1 MNGKPAPAGT
11 GGPSKLFR
19 FFFIDTTFA
28 GVLGTLLVLGG
39 LFAYTSMIKEGAP
52 DLAIPV
58 AQVRVLWPGAS
69 PELVEKEVTTPLEKA
84 IKSLNNLKRISSGS
98 RSGLALLVVEFEAE
112 APIEES
118 IRALRT
124 KVAET
129 ASLLPADVEA
139 PAVEQMSTTDAPIL
153 TYMIHGNVDDAVLGD
168 TARDIKERLERIGS
182 LRKVEVSGA
191 RQEVGRVLIDPMR
204 LNAVNLSMT
213 MVSDAIR
220 AASVDRP
227 LGEMRDG
234 RTPASINLAGR
245 FTNVDEIRLLP
256 IHQMTSG
263 RVVRLGDLAEVRR
276 DLSTE
281 SVRTFVSFAGK
292 PFAKGV
298 SMSLYKAPGADTVA
312 TVAQIRQTVERFP
325 MPKGVE
331 ASVLTDEAV
340 DVEEKLAGV
349 FTNAVQAIAGVVLI
363 LLVMLTWREAAI
375 AGAGVPITFLG
386 SIAAVFAL
394 GMTMNEM
401 VVIGMVL
408 ALGML
413 VDVFILVMEGMHQGL
428 YAERRDFES
437 AAGVTV
443 KRFALPAFAG
453 QLTTILALAPLLFLP
468 GIDGKFIRLIP
479 FTAII
484 CLVIS
489 YIVAFVWALPSSRHL
504 LGRKLKG
511 DGVTR
516 VDRITNRASGCLLD
530 WVLAYVVCSRRVA
543 ALWMAGILALVLA
556 AVAAGAMLPS
566 EAYPKVDGRNMGISV
581 ELPPGTPLDRSTE
594 IGLGIGDILRAKPYF
609 QSTIAYIGQ
618 KSPFA
623 VTSSA
628 ERIADTPGSHVI
640 GFSLVF
646 TPLDARDGRLAYTYV
661 PELRRELHDALAEV
675 PGASVVMAPQGG
687 GPSGGDDLQIDIQGE
702 DIGQLRAAAQE
713 IVAALAAVPGTGDV
727 RDDMGPARSALV
739 VTPVREALEF
749 FKVRLTPVA
758 EEIGLAMGETTV
770 AKLKRGATEDDVPVQ
785 LGVMWPSR
793 NGEAGPPTSWTDL
806 MLIRASGPDG
816 TRIDLASLLAA
827 QYSSLPQVIVHS
839 GGNRTTSVRGKAEG
853 SNTATI
859 LRAAWPEIEKIQA
872 RNPQLRIGLAGQ
884 LAEANETNSNMMKMF
899 LLTVVLMFGLLVLL
913 FNSYRLPFIILFSV
927 PCALVGTLF
936 GFLAIG
942 MPLSFPAMVGIV
954 SLLGIVVNV
963 SIVMVETMREFIES
977 GRSVREAAAHGAA
990 DRLRPILSTTLTTVA
1005 GLALLSF
1012 SSPMWQPLCYAI
1024 IFGLLAATVLS
1035 FVVVP
1040 ALFVLLSPRTA
1051 HLRPATVAHAEP
1063 SDGHL

>member
-1 MNGKPAPAGT
+1 MSGNSAAG
-11 GGPSKLFR
+11 GESGPGKLFR
-19 FFFIDTTFA
+19 FFFIDTIFA
-28 GVLGTLLVLGG
+28 GVLGVLLLLGG
-39 LFAYTSMIKEGAP
+39 LFAYTSMVKEGAP

-84 IKSLNNLKRISSGS
+84 IKSLNNLKQISSGS
-98 RSGLALLVVEFEAE
+98 RSGLALLVVEFQAD

-118 IRALRT
+118 IRSLRT
-124 KVAET
+124 KVTET
-129 ASLLPADVEA
+129 ASLLPRDSGA
-139 PAVEQMSTTDAPIL
+139 PTVEQMSTTDAPIL
-153 TYMIHGNVDDAVLGD
+153 TYMIHGNVGDAVLGD

-191 RQEVGRVLIDPMR
+191 RQEIGRVLIDPMR

-220 AASVDRP
+220 AGSVDRP

-245 FTNVDEIRLLP
+245 FTTVDEIRLLP
-256 IHQMTSG
+256 IQQMKSG
-263 RVVRLGDLAEVRR
+263 RIVRLGDLAEVRR
-276 DLSTE
+276 ELSTE

-298 SMSLYKAPGADTVA
+298 SISLYKAPGADTVA
-312 TVAQIRQTVERFP
+312 AVAQVRRTVESFQ

-331 ASVLTDEAV
+331 ASVLTNEAV
-340 DVEEKLAGV
+340 DVEEKLASV
-349 FTNAVQAIAGVVLI
+349 FSNAVQAVIGVVLI
-363 LLVMLTWREAAI
+363 LLVMLTWREAVI

-386 SIAAVFAL
+386 SIAVVFAF

-428 YAERRDFES
+428 YAEGRSFDS

-453 QLTTILALAPLLFLP
+453 QLTTILALTPLLFLP

-516 VDRITNRASGCLLD
+516 VDRITNRVSGRLLT
-530 WVLAYVVCSRRVA
+530 WVLAYVVSSRRAA
-543 ALWMAGILALVLA
+543 ALWMTGVLVLVVA
-556 AVAAGAMLPS
+556 SLAAGGLLPS
-566 EAYPKVDGRNMGISV
+566 EAYPKVDGRNMGITV
-581 ELPPGTPLDRSTE
+581 ELPPGTPLDRTAE
-594 IGLGIGDILRAKPYF
+594 VGLKVGDILRAKPYF
-609 QSTIAYIGQ
+609 QSTIAYVGQ
-618 KSPFA
+618 KSPFS

-628 ERIADTPGSHVI
+628 ERIADTPGTHVV
-640 GFSLVF
+640 GFSLVL

-661 PELRRELHDALAEV
+661 PELRRELYQALAEV
-675 PGASVVMAPQGG
+675 PGASVTLSPQGG
-687 GPSGGDDLQIDIQGE
+687 GPGGGDDLQIDVQGE
-702 DIGQLRAAAQE
+702 DLDQLRNAAQE
-713 IVAALAAVPGTGDV
+713 VVAALATVRGTGDV
-727 RDDMGPARSALV
+727 RDDMGPARTALV

-749 FKVRLTPVA
+749 FKIRLTPVA

-770 AKLKRGATEDDVPVQ
+770 AKLKRSATEDDVPVQ
-785 LGVMWPSR
+785 LGVAWPSR
-793 NGEAGPPTSWTDL
+793 NGEAGPPTSWNDL
-806 MLIRASGPDG
+806 MLVRASGPDG
-816 TRIDLASLLAA
+816 TRIDLASILIAE
-827 QYSSLPQVIVHS
+827 YGSLPQVIVHS
-839 GGNRTTSVRGKAEG
+839 DGNRTTSVRGKAEG
-853 SNTATI
+853 SGTAAI
-859 LRAAWPEIEKIQA
+859 LRAAWPEIEKVKA
-872 RNPQLRIGLAGQ
+872 RYPNLRIGLAGQ
-884 LAEANETNSNMMKMF
+884 LAEANQTNSNMMKMF
-899 LLTVVLMFGLLVLL
+899 LLTMVLMFGLLVLL

-927 PCALVGTLF
+927 PCALIGTLV

-963 SIVMVETMREFIES
+963 SIVMVETMREFIEL
-977 GRSVREAAAHGAA
+977 GRSVGEAAAHGAA
-990 DRLRPILSTTLTTVA
+990 DRLRPILSTTLTTIA
-1005 GLALLSF
+1005 GLALLSL

-1024 IFGLLAATVLS
+1024 IFGLMAATVLS
-1035 FVVVP
+1035 FIVVP
-1040 ALFVLLSPRTA
+1040 ALFVLLSPRA
-1051 HLRPATVAHAEP
+1051 ALR
-1063 SDGHL
+1063 